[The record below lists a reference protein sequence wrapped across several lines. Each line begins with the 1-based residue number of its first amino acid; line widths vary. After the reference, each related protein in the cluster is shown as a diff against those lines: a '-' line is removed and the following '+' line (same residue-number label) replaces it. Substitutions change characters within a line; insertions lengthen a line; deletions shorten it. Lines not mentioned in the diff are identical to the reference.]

1 MSITG
6 KQVRPV
12 FCLQNQGWSHVFN
25 NVCPFTEYL
34 TPSKR
39 TSLKNYIYQL
49 IENVAF
55 AAKHFKLW
63 FLFRRGNCLWNMLGS
78 VQATFEGWH
87 CTCRKVHLAKQEH
100 ARGDLWA
107 RGVPDAGAL
116 LTACGKATGCTPKHK
131 GTASLE
137 GSKGRALLGK
147 SQAPS
152 PHLCFP

>member
-1 MSITG
+1 M
-6 KQVRPV
+6 

-25 NVCPFTEYL
+25 NVCPFAVYL
-34 TPSKR
+34 TPSKC

-55 AAKHFKLW
+55 AAKDFKLW
-63 FLFRRGNCLWNMLGS
+63 FLFGRGNCLWNMLGS
-78 VQATFEGWH
+78 VQATFEGFTFTPWH
-87 CTCRKVHLAKQEH
+87 CTCRKVHVAKQEH

-107 RGVPDAGAL
+107 RGVPDTGAL
-116 LTACGKATGCTPKHK
+116 LTACGKATGYTPKHK

-137 GSKGRALLGK
+137 GSKGRALLEK
-147 SQAPS
+147 SQAEWSPS